1 MLFFLPAALDT
12 VIVVMVARHRDLFSL
27 IPPLAALRSLAGAT
41 ITYLIGRKIGEA
53 GLSRWVSKGR
63 LEKVRRK
70 LEDREV
76 IAIAVAAV
84 LPPPFPLTP
93 FVLTSGALG
102 INKKK
107 FYISLGAMRFVRFGG
122 EAILALIYGRHILKW
137 LESDFYVYTMTVLI
151 ILATVGS
158 VITIV
163 QTIRRIG

>member
-12 VIVVMVARHRDLFSL
+12 VIVVMVARHRDLFWL
-27 IPPLAALRSLAGAT
+27 IPLLGTLGSLVGAT
-41 ITYLIGRKIGEA
+41 ITYVIGRKIGQA
-53 GLSRWVSKGR
+53 GLSRWISKAR
-63 LEKVRRK
+63 LDKVRKK

-76 IAIAVAAV
+76 VAIAVAAV

-102 INKKK
+102 IDKRK

-137 LESDFYVYTMTVLI
+137 LESDFYVYTMTALI
-151 ILATVGS
+151 ILAFVGS
-158 VITIV
+158 VVTIV
-163 QTIRRIG
+163 QTIKRIR